1 MGISALAVVA
11 ALLFWF
17 TQESENLPS
26 PVTIKAPAN
35 EPPMDRL
42 VVSVREFEPVEQV
55 PQPPPVAVA
64 EPLPVPAPPPTTPA
78 TQIEMPPIQ
87 TSNMVPS
94 KSGAPPPIP
103 VEVPPIQ
110 MQKPAS
116 SQAGGENPLAEEG
129 VVLPIYAD
137 YRSAMGFPVYAEA
150 MRRVGG
156 IFLIFDGEKI
166 RGEADVLNRKVL
178 PIAPARLAGL
188 SPRSREITEPALLP
202 CLEEAKRLL
211 GPGFYSIILLL
222 PTRVD
227 QHVQAEVVK
236 ELRLRGLDP
245 SSVVQ
250 VRGRYVSN
258 EGRLVLTLTDS
269 VSRSGRATPLQS
281 VISF

>member
-1 MGISALAVVA
+1 MGISAFAAIAAV
-11 ALLFWF
+11 LFWF
-17 TQESENLPS
+17 TQESESLPS
-26 PVTIKAPAN
+26 PVTIKAPSN
-35 EPPMDRL
+35 EPPMDRM
-42 VVSVREFEPVEQV
+42 VVSVRESEPVEQV
-55 PQPPPVAVA
+55 PLPAPVAAA
-64 EPLPVPAPPPTTPA
+64 EPLPAPAPPPTTPP
-78 TQIEMPPIQ
+78 T
-87 TSNMVPS
+87 
-94 KSGAPPPIP
+94 P

-110 MQKPAS
+110 MPKATS
-116 SQAGGENPLAEEG
+116 TAGGENPSADEG
-129 VVLPIYAD
+129 VLLPIYAD
-137 YRSAMGFPVYAEA
+137 YRSGIGFPAYAEA

-188 SPRSREITEPALLP
+188 SPRSREVTEPALLP

>member
-1 MGISALAVVA
+1 MGISALVAVS
-11 ALLFWF
+11 ALLFRF
-17 TQESENLPS
+17 IQKSENLPS
-26 PVTIKAPAN
+26 PVTIKAPSN
-35 EPPMDRL
+35 EPPMDRM
-42 VVSVREFEPVEQV
+42 VVSVREFEEVEQV
-55 PQPPPVAVA
+55 PQPPPVAMA
-64 EPLPVPAPPPTTPA
+64 EPLPVPAPPPTTPPIPVEA
-78 TQIEMPPIQ
+78 PPIQ
-87 TSNMVPS
+87 TP
-94 KSGAPPPIP
+94 KL
-103 VEVPPIQ
+103 
-110 MQKPAS
+110 AS
-116 SQAGGENPLAEEG
+116 SQAGGENPSADEG

-137 YRSAMGFPVYAEA
+137 YRSGMGFPAYAEA

-188 SPRSREITEPALLP
+188 SPRSREVTEPALLP

-222 PTRVD
+222 PNRVD
-227 QHVQAEVVK
+227 QHMQAEVVK

-258 EGRLVLTLTDS
+258 AGRLVLTLTEA
-269 VSRSGRATPLQS
+269 VSRTNGTATLQGS
-281 VISF
+281 VAF

>member
-1 MGISALAVVA
+1 MGFSALVAVA
-11 ALLFWF
+11 AVLFWF
-17 TQESENLPS
+17 TQESESLPS
-26 PVTIKAPAN
+26 PVTIKAPSN
-35 EPPMDRL
+35 ETPMNRM
-42 VVSVREFEPVEQV
+42 VVSVRESEPVEQV
-55 PQPPPVAVA
+55 PQPAPVAVA
-64 EPLPVPAPPPTTPA
+64 EPLPVPAPPPTTPP
-78 TQIEMPPIQ
+78 T
-87 TSNMVPS
+87 
-94 KSGAPPPIP
+94 P
-103 VEVPPIQ
+103 VETPPIQ
-110 MQKPAS
+110 MPKLAS
-116 SQAGGENPLAEEG
+116 SQAGGESPSADEG

-137 YRSAMGFPVYAEA
+137 YRSGIGFPAYAEA

-156 IFLIFDGEKI
+156 IFLVFDGEKI

-188 SPRSREITEPALLP
+188 SPRSREVTEPALLP

-222 PTRVD
+222 PSRVD
-227 QHVQAEVVK
+227 QHVQTEVVK
-236 ELRLRGLDP
+236 ELRLRGLDL